1 MTNSDA
7 VRRGL
12 VFRTAPTE
20 ALTAGLPGC
29 RCFLA
34 VAAGASNDLNFR
46 SPAGWSRRRPDIPD
60 RGGGRR
66 GWGDSARLRR
76 RRQVRGGSTEGYH
89 RSASICR
96 YRNF

>member
-29 RCFLA
+29 RCFLT
-34 VAAGASNDLNFR
+34 VAAGASSER
-46 SPAGWSRRRPDIPD
+46 RKIVAKATGKATGVIVAG
-60 RGGGRR
+60 
-66 GWGDSARLRR
+66 
-76 RRQVRGGSTEGYH
+76 
-89 RSASICR
+89 
-96 YRNF
+96 